1 MSRPSTIAAG
11 QSPIDVAAQPLPP
24 KNHHILRVSNRKP
37 AKLNTAHL
45 PSEVSLP
52 NLNVKSLQGAMNAT
66 PAAVQAKSTYHH
78 GDLKE
83 VLVKAAYEMISD
95 NGAENFAL
103 ADACRLAGV
112 STAAPYKH
120 FRDRNE
126 VLELVIERAFDEMD
140 RRSMAAVEKA
150 GVGTL
155 AGIIAMGHAYLHFAV
170 DEQRLFRLM
179 FGQHPVLKKAE
190 GVEEDGAKCFGNVIE
205 QVSIYCARNN
215 IAGDPRAI
223 AIRLWTF
230 VHGAASLLIDE
241 DYQIVAPDLD
251 VEAMI
256 AEVAPRLLA

>member
-1 MSRPSTIAAG
+1 
-11 QSPIDVAAQPLPP
+11 
-24 KNHHILRVSNRKP
+24 
-37 AKLNTAHL
+37 
-45 PSEVSLP
+45 
-52 NLNVKSLQGAMNAT
+52 MNAQSDSS
-66 PAAVQAKSTYHH
+66 AAVQAKSAYHH

-83 VLVKAAYEMISD
+83 ALVQSAYALVSQ

-126 VLELVIERAFDEMD
+126 VLELVVERAFDEMD

-155 AGIIAMGHAYLHFAV
+155 AGIVAMGHAYVRFAV
-170 DEQRLFRLM
+170 EEQRLFRLM

-190 GVEEDGAKCFGNVIE
+190 GVGEDGAKCFGNVIE
-205 QVSIYCARNN
+205 QIGIYCARNN
-215 IAGDPRAI
+215 VAGDPMAI

-241 DYQIVAPDLD
+241 DYERVAPGLD

-256 AEVAPRLLA
+256 AEVAPNLLT

>member
-1 MSRPSTIAAG
+1 
-11 QSPIDVAAQPLPP
+11 
-24 KNHHILRVSNRKP
+24 
-37 AKLNTAHL
+37 
-45 PSEVSLP
+45 
-52 NLNVKSLQGAMNAT
+52 MNAQDDSSAT
-66 PAAVQAKSTYHH
+66 VQAKSAYHH

-83 VLVKAAYEMISD
+83 ALVQAACELVSN

-140 RRSMAAVEKA
+140 RRSMAAVEEA
-150 GVGTL
+150 GAGTL
-155 AGIIAMGHAYLHFAV
+155 AGIVAMGHAYVRFAV

-179 FGQHPVLKKAE
+179 FGQNPVLKKAE

-205 QVSIYCARNN
+205 QISIYCARNGVD
-215 IAGDPRAI
+215 GDPRAI

-241 DYQIVAPDLD
+241 DYQVVAPDLD

-256 AEVAPRLLA
+256 AEVAPRLLT

>member
-1 MSRPSTIAAG
+1 
-11 QSPIDVAAQPLPP
+11 
-24 KNHHILRVSNRKP
+24 
-37 AKLNTAHL
+37 
-45 PSEVSLP
+45 
-52 NLNVKSLQGAMNAT
+52 MNAN
-66 PAAVQAKSTYHH
+66 PAAVPAKSAYHH

-83 VLVKAAYEMISD
+83 ALVQAAYQLVSK

-126 VLELVIERAFDEMD
+126 VLELVIERALDEMD

-150 GVGTL
+150 GAGTL
-155 AGIIAMGHAYLHFAV
+155 AGIVAMGHAYLRFAV

-179 FGQHPVLKKAE
+179 FGQHPVLKQAKT
-190 GVEEDGAKCFGNVIE
+190 VEENGAKCFGNVIE
-205 QVSIYCARNN
+205 QVSIYCARNGVD
-215 IAGDPRAI
+215 GDPSVI
-223 AIRLWTF
+223 AVRLWTF

-241 DYQIVAPDLD
+241 DYQVVAPDLD

-256 AEVAPRLLA
+256 AEVAPHLLT

>member
-1 MSRPSTIAAG
+1 
-11 QSPIDVAAQPLPP
+11 
-24 KNHHILRVSNRKP
+24 
-37 AKLNTAHL
+37 
-45 PSEVSLP
+45 
-52 NLNVKSLQGAMNAT
+52 MNAT
-66 PAAVQAKSTYHH
+66 PAAVQAKSAYHH
-78 GDLKE
+78 GDLK
-83 VLVKAAYEMISD
+83 VALVRAAYELVSK

-126 VLELVIERAFDEMD
+126 VLELVIERALDEMD

-150 GVGTL
+150 GAGTL
-155 AGIIAMGHAYLHFAV
+155 AGIVAMGQAYVRFAV

-179 FGQHPVLKKAE
+179 FGQHPVLKQAKT
-190 GVEEDGAKCFGNVIE
+190 VEENGAKCFGNVIE
-205 QVSIYCARNN
+205 QVSIYCARNGVD
-215 IAGDPRAI
+215 GDPSAI

-241 DYQIVAPDLD
+241 DYQVVAPDLD

-256 AEVAPRLLA
+256 AEVAPHLLT

>member
-1 MSRPSTIAAG
+1 
-11 QSPIDVAAQPLPP
+11 
-24 KNHHILRVSNRKP
+24 
-37 AKLNTAHL
+37 
-45 PSEVSLP
+45 
-52 NLNVKSLQGAMNAT
+52 MNARSDGS
-66 PAAVQAKSTYHH
+66 AAVQAKSAYHH

-83 VLVKAAYEMISD
+83 ALIQAAYELVSN

-140 RRSMAAVEKA
+140 RRSMAAVEEA
-150 GVGTL
+150 GAGTL
-155 AGIIAMGHAYLHFAV
+155 AGIVAMGHAYVRFAV

-179 FGQHPVLKKAE
+179 FGQNPVLKKAE

-205 QVSIYCARNN
+205 QISIYCARNGVD
-215 IAGDPRAI
+215 GDPRAI

-241 DYQIVAPDLD
+241 DYQVVAPDLD

-256 AEVAPRLLA
+256 AEVAPNLLA